1 MSTLD
6 ETLRTATALAGEAT
20 HQWLKP
26 KAPLS
31 TTHPFIARA

>member
-6 ETLRTATALAGEAT
+6 ETLRKATALAGEAT
-20 HQWLKP
+20 HEWLVP
-26 KAPLS
+26 KVPLS